1 MDANVIRAELL
12 KFTRRAY
19 FQDKLFAAT
28 SGNLSFFDRET
39 GRMTITPGSY
49 PYEDMTEE
57 DMVVIDL
64 DGNVTEGRR
73 RPSSEWRL
81 HAAIYRAFEG
91 MSAVVHTHSPF
102 ATSFAINQLPIPVVL
117 YEIAWFLGGD
127 IPLAQ
132 GALPGSPEVGE
143 NCVKV
148 LKDRYGCL
156 MGSHGAMAMGETLAQ
171 AYTRAVYIEDAAK
184 AYSLALTHGPVKV
197 IESAEVRRF
206 LGKE

>member
-1 MDANVIRAELL
+1 M
-12 KFTRRAY
+12 Y
-19 FQDKLFAAT
+19 
-28 SGNLSFFDRET
+28 
-39 GRMTITPGSY
+39 
-49 PYEDMTEE
+49 
-57 DMVVIDL
+57 DL
-64 DGNVTEGRR
+64 DGNVIEGRR